1 MKQYASGSHPGA
13 DTLGGSLMF
22 VAVCRLEVS
31 IPGAFSL
38 KDKRQ
43 VLQSMMTRVR
53 NRFPVAIAEVE
64 DQELWNS
71 AVLGL
76 TVVSNSGGH
85 AREVLEK
92 TVRFLENARLDAEIG
107 AVEFDVLQTL

>member
-1 MKQYASGSHPGA
+1 MNQPIVCASAWTAALRWS
-13 DTLGGSLMF
+13 TMF

-43 VLQSMMTRVR
+43 VLQSMISRVR
-53 NRFPVAIAEVE
+53 NQFPVAIAEIE
-64 DQELWNS
+64 DQELWNV
-71 AVLGL
+71 AVLGMA
-76 TVVSNSGGH
+76 VVSNQGGH

-92 TVRFLENARLDAEIG
+92 AVRFLENSRLDAEIG
-107 AVEFDVLQTL
+107 AVDFDVVQPF

>member
-1 MKQYASGSHPGA
+1 
-13 DTLGGSLMF
+13 MF
-22 VAVCRLEVS
+22 VAICRVEVS

-43 VLQSMMTRVR
+43 VLQSMVSRVR
-53 NRFPVAIAEVE
+53 RQFPVAIAEIE
-64 DQELWNS
+64 DQELWNA

-76 TVVSNSGGH
+76 AVVSNNGGH

-92 TVRFLENARLDAEIG
+92 SVRFLENSRLDAEIG
-107 AVEFDVLQTL
+107 SVEFDLMQAF